1 MAQEC
6 GFFNAQLIG
15 EDEYDRVYLAEQFAA
30 YFASFVGNGVF
41 GKSMQKLEVL
51 APSTSNMSVKVLSGE
66 AWINGWWYR
75 NTEEYALP
83 LDIADGI
90 LNRIDLV
97 VLRWSNQERDMYLTV
112 IKGVPSASPAI
123 PSIRRDADFYDL
135 ELAQINVNA
144 GAIGITQSDIT
155 DMRLNNNVCG
165 FVTGLIDQVDT
176 TDLFNQFQDYFNR
189 FKIENEKDFT
199 DWSAFQK
206 QTYLDYIAA
215 AEAAYDQFIVL
226 SKSEYTTW
234 VEAQENE
241 MAQYIAL
248 TKTAYDN
255 FVSKM
260 ESDYTDWTEAEMAK
274 YEKWYNDHTQ
284 QWTTEFY
291 YWFDNIKQQLSGDV
305 AGQLQDAID
314 KVDEKVDGYVDRITT
329 FSDDGKTITQVSENQ
344 KIVTTFV
351 DQYHITQDF
360 YVDNVKIKAESITFT
375 TDGKTITE
383 SKEVI

>member
-6 GFFNAQLIG
+6 GFFNAQLVG

-51 APSTSNMSVKVLSGE
+51 APSTSSMSVKVLSGE

-75 NTEEYALP
+75 NTEEHELP

-97 VLRWSNQERDMYLTV
+97 VLRWSNQERDMYLTTV
-112 IKGVPSASPAI
+112 KGTPSASPAV

-135 ELAQINVNA
+135 ELAQISVNA

-189 FKIENEKDFT
+189 FKIANEKDFA

-206 QTYLDYIAA
+206 QSYLDYVAA
-215 AEAAYDQFIVL
+215 AQAAYEQFVNM
-226 SKSEYTTW
+226 SKSDYTDW
-234 VEAQENE
+234 VKNQEDE
-241 MAQYIAL
+241 MAQYIAI
-248 TKTAYDN
+248 TKAAYDSFIAN
-255 FVSKM
+255 M
-260 ESDYTDWTEAEMAK
+260 ESDYNDWTDAEKAK
-274 YEKWYNDHTQ
+274 YEKWYNDHTT

-291 YWFDNIKQQLSGDV
+291 YWFDNIKQQLSGDI
-305 AGQLQDAID
+305 AGQLQDAIN

-329 FSDDGKTITQVSENQ
+329 FSADGKTITQTSGNQ
-344 KIVTTFV
+344 KVITTFE

-360 YVDNVKIKAESITFT
+360 YVDNVKIKSESITFT
-375 TDGKTITE
+375 PDGKTITE

>member
-6 GFFNAQLIG
+6 GFFNAQLVG

-90 LNRIDLV
+90 LNRVDLV
-97 VLRWSNQERDMYLTV
+97 VLRWSNQERDMYLTI
-112 IKGVPSASPAI
+112 IKGTPSASPVV

-176 TDLFNQFQDYFNR
+176 TDLFNQFQDYFNQ
-189 FKIENEKDFT
+189 FKIANEKDFA

-215 AEAAYDQFIVL
+215 AEAAYDQFIAL
-226 SKSEYTTW
+226 SQAEYTQY
-234 VEAQENE
+234 VSGQEDE
-241 MAQYIAL
+241 LAQYIA
-248 TKTAYDN
+248 TTQAAYN
-255 FVSKM
+255 AFITQM
-260 ESDYTDWTEAEMAK
+260 ESDYTDWTDAEMEK

-329 FSDDGKTITQVSENQ
+329 FSDDGKTITQTSGTQ
-344 KIVTTFV
+344 KIITTFV

-360 YVDNVKIKAESITFT
+360 YVDNVKIKSELITFT